1 MVAREQKAVGIDAI
15 LRDDRAVGE
24 REVGVVL
31 VPVRLA
37 LVGLLRDDQQPAL
50 LVHKHIPG
58 RCGGGRGSREGHG

>member
-1 MVAREQKAVGIDAI
+1 MVAREHKAVGIDAV

-37 LVGLLRDDQQPAL
+37 LVGLL
-50 LVHKHIPG
+50 
-58 RCGGGRGSREGHG
+58 